1 MLLHL
6 RPKMLSSGAFVD
18 LIDLRIEPFGL
29 YLQGGRELMA
39 GRPYPNKHYAVVCRK
54 SGKKAINGILINVN
68 GPVSG
73 FNYTARWLAG
83 GIMVTHRVSC
93 SVLDQ
98 EFGAASDDMMFWRA
112 TSSGWENRMPDAFR
126 GAVPVYVEPVMQLV
140 DISGKR
146 SSTLDVIDFK
156 TGWIIDRTQVFAMPS
171 IEPDRLL
178 SSEFRERLPA
188 PGDAFEVRVSGRPWR
203 MPSNASQGPR
213 IQ

>member
-6 RPKMLSSGAFVD
+6 RPTMLSSEVFVD

-29 YLQGGRELMA
+29 YLRGGRELMT
-39 GRPYPNKHYAVVCRK
+39 GRPYPNKHYTVVCRK
-54 SGKKAINGILINVN
+54 TGKKAINGIFLKVN
-68 GPVSG
+68 RQVEG
-73 FNYTARWLAG
+73 FDYTARWLAG
-83 GIMVTHRVSC
+83 GIVVTHRVSC

-112 TSSGWENRMPDAFR
+112 TSSGWENRMPDGFR
-126 GAVPVYVEPVMQLV
+126 GAVPIYVEPVMQLV
-140 DISGKR
+140 DTSGKR

-178 SSEFRERLPA
+178 SSEFRPRMPA
-188 PGDAFEVRVSGRPWR
+188 PEDAFEARISRRPWR